1 MPLETDEQPPRTFRS
16 RAKTYAKNKSQEK
29 AKGAISKRITGG
41 ALGST
46 QRVSNNSFKK
56 KGLAQTAKKT
66 AAGTAK
72 KKTAQTAKTVAKK
85 ATKSAVKNSARASSL
100 GTSIAV
106 EAAIALFTTKT
117 GRRVLLG
124 VIASVLA
131 LIATL
136 FAGPLFSYDNGLSTA
151 GQAANALTAQAE
163 QAVLSTPG
171 VPSELPTPVIQ
182 AFQTEESIS
191 GVPWEVTFAI
201 AYYES
206 LGGNSV
212 ANQSGICAGSTS
224 APYCPPT
231 SATTLPPSKLSVG
244 PLGLDVKVLQRDG
257 ISVNSVSGLV
267 GALQVVG
274 QIVSNYMH
282 SHNVPQSA
290 SLLSGVIETQAGPV
304 YTTTSNQQIYDAAM
318 IGALSKLPLV
328 GQSQILDKN
337 IFYLAQE
344 WAAGSVTPSQSG
356 GYGTDMICATHV
368 GKTVTIAD
376 NSGGTM
382 GLDAEQVTNAA
393 IISNEAKAMGIPPEG
408 VVIALMTGL
417 QESSLFNLPNGN
429 IPSSLTNPNAQ
440 FGGYSLQHPPNNYGS
455 LGVFQQRA
463 SWGTVN
469 ERLTVSYAASQF
481 FHHMLGVKNWQN
493 QPPGKVAQKVQVSAY
508 PSAYAP
514 WQAGASTLAG
524 DVLGIKC
531 SAGVSTANLTGVAK
545 TVVTA
550 ASQFIGNTPYVWGGG
565 TSLGPSSGVSGQG
578 AVGPA
583 GYAGKPGFDCSG
595 LVLYAFSKAGI
606 TLPHYSGLGGQY
618 SIVKASSTF
627 TTNISQLKPGYIVF
641 FVGQGDGG
649 SVANPGHVGI
659 YIGGGKM
666 INAPT
671 AGQLVSIAPVT
682 QSSAGGFVGGGMPA

>member
-1 MPLETDEQPPRTFRS
+1 MGSTQKPLNNTI
-16 RAKTYAKNKSQEK
+16 KKK
-29 AKGAISKRITGG
+29 

-46 QRVSNNSFKK
+46 AKK
-56 KGLAQTAKKT
+56 ATRATAKKT
-66 AAGTAK
+66 TS
-72 KKTAQTAKTVAKK
+72 QTAKTVAKK

-106 EAAIALFTTKT
+106 EALIALVATKT

-124 VIASVLA
+124 IIAAMLA
-131 LIATL
+131 MIIAIFAAPL
-136 FAGPLFSYDNGLSTA
+136 FAFDNGITAA
-151 GQAANALTAQAE
+151 GQLGSALTGQAE
-163 QAVLSTPG
+163 QAILQSTPG
-171 VPSELPTPVIQ
+171 VPSKLPTAVLQPFEVEDR
-182 AFQTEESIS
+182 ASN
-191 GVPWEVTFAI
+191 VPWEVLFAI

-212 ANQSGICAGSTS
+212 ANQTGACVSSAS

-231 SATTLPPSKLSVG
+231 SSVTLPPSKISVG
-244 PLGLDVKVLQRDG
+244 PLGLNAKILRQYQ
-257 ISVNSVSGLV
+257 ISAASVSNLT
-267 GALQVVG
+267 GALQAVG
-274 QIVSNYMH
+274 GAISSYMKN
-282 SHNVPQSA
+282 HNVPQSA
-290 SLLSGVIETQAGPV
+290 NLLSGVTQTQTGPV
-304 YTTTSNQQIYDAAM
+304 YTATVNQQAYDTAM
-318 IGALSKLPLV
+318 MSALSKLPLV
-328 GQSQILDKN
+328 GQSQTLDKN

-429 IPSSLTNPNAQ
+429 VPASLTNPNAQ
-440 FGGYSLQHPPNNYGS
+440 WGTYTPQNPPNNYGS

-481 FHHMLGVKNWQN
+481 FHHMLGVKNWQTKS
-493 QPPGKVAQKVQVSAY
+493 PGNVAQKVQVSAY

-545 TVVTA
+545 TVVTT

-666 INAPT
+666 INAPA

-682 QSSAGGFVGGGMPA
+682 RSSAGGFVGGGMPA

>member
-1 MPLETDEQPPRTFRS
+1 MPLETGEQPPRTFRS
-16 RAKTYAKNKSQEK
+16 RAKTYAKDKSKEK
-29 AKGAISKRITGG
+29 AKNAISKKLTGG

-46 QRVSNNSFKK
+46 QRPLNSAFKK

-66 AAGTAK
+66 ASRTAK
-72 KKTAQTAKTVAKK
+72 KTTTQTAKQVAKK

-124 VIASVLA
+124 MIAAILA
-131 LIATL
+131 MVTAL
-136 FAGPLFSYDNGLSTA
+136 FAAPLFAYDNGLATA
-151 GQAANALTAQAE
+151 GQTANALTAQAE
-163 QAVLSTPG
+163 QTVLSTPG
-171 VPSELPTPVIQ
+171 VPSNLPAAVLQP
-182 AFQTEESIS
+182 FQTEEGVS
-191 GVPWEVTFAI
+191 GVPWEVLFSI

-212 ANQSGICAGSTS
+212 ASQPGICASSTS
-224 APYCPPT
+224 VPYCPPT
-231 SATTLPPSKLSVG
+231 SPTALPPSKLSVG
-244 PLGLDVKVLQRDG
+244 PLGFNAKELQRDG
-257 ISVNSVSGLV
+257 INPTAVSGLV

-274 QIVSNYMH
+274 KAISNYMH

-290 SLLSGVIETQAGPV
+290 SLLSGVIETQTGPV
-304 YTTTSNQQIYDAAM
+304 YTSTYNQQIYDSTM
-318 IGALSKLPLV
+318 ISALSKLPLV
-328 GQSQILDKN
+328 GQSPTLDNN

-344 WAAGSVTPSQSG
+344 WAAGNVTPAQSG

-417 QESSLFNLPNGN
+417 QESSLFDLPNGN
-429 IPSSLTNPNAQ
+429 VPASLTDPNAE
-440 FGGYSLQHPPNNYGS
+440 FGGYSRQHPPNNYGS

-463 SWGTVN
+463 SWGTVS
-469 ERLTVSYAASQF
+469 ERMNVSYAASQF
-481 FHHMLGVKNWQN
+481 FHHMLGVKNWQT
-493 QPPGKVAQKVQVSAY
+493 QSPGNVAQKVQVSAY

-550 ASQFIGNTPYVWGGG
+550 ASQFVGNTPYVWGGG
-565 TSLGPSSGVSGQG
+565 TSLGPSSGATGQG

-583 GYAGKPGFDCSG
+583 GYIGKPGFDCSG
-595 LVLYAFSKAGI
+595 LVLYAFAQAGI

-618 SIVKASSTF
+618 SIVKASPTF

-671 AGQLVSIAPVT
+671 AGQMVSIAPVT